1 MIEGLKE
8 ELKGVRESFF
18 CELDT
23 VRTSCDLQRL
33 RENYFSRKRGLITLY
48 YSRLKEF
55 SPEEKPCAGKEIN
68 ELRDFIQEQLG
79 ERENALASKTIPGE
93 DFTLPPSELPVG
105 HFHPLTYVRM
115 EIEEIFIQMG
125 YAIASGPEI
134 ESEANNFDA
143 LNVPPSH
150 PVRDEHDTFFIND
163 AEGMILRTHTSP
175 VQIRYMKSHRPPIQI
190 IAPGKTFRK
199 DSPDATHT
207 PVFQQIE
214 GLLVDK
220 GVHFSHLKGTLE
232 HFVHLYFGESVRMR
246 FRPSF
251 FPFTEPSAEADISC
265 FLCEGRNPD
274 CPICKGGGW
283 LEILGSGMVH
293 PQVLR
298 NCDID
303 PREFSGFAF
312 GMGIERMAIVKY
324 GVPDLRMLYD
334 NDLRL
339 IEQLG

>member
-1 MIEGLKE
+1 MINGLRE
-8 ELKGVRESFF
+8 ELKGVRGSFLN
-18 CELDT
+18 ELET
-23 VRTSCDLQRL
+23 IQASSQLQTIRDQ
-33 RENYFSRKRGLITLY
+33 YFSRKRGIVTLY

-55 SPEEKPCAGKEIN
+55 SPAEKPFAGREIN
-68 ELRDFIQEQLG
+68 ELRDFIQEKLR
-79 ERENALASKTIPGE
+79 EREETLDEKSVQGE
-93 DFTLPPSELPVG
+93 DYTLPPSELAIG
-105 HFHPLTYVRM
+105 HFHPLSYVRM
-115 EIEEIFIQMG
+115 EIEDIFLQMG

-134 ESEANNFDA
+134 ESEENNFDA
-143 LNVPPSH
+143 LNVPPFH
-150 PVRDEHDTFFIND
+150 PVRDEHDTFFISG

-175 VQIRYMKSHRPPIQI
+175 VQVRYMKSHRPPIQI

-199 DSPDATHT
+199 DTPDATHT

-220 GVHFSHLKGTLE
+220 GIHFSHLKGTLE

-265 FLCEGRNPD
+265 FLCEGCNPD

-298 NCDID
+298 NCNID
-303 PREFSGFAF
+303 PGEYSGFAF
-312 GMGIERMAIVKY
+312 GMGIERMAIIKY